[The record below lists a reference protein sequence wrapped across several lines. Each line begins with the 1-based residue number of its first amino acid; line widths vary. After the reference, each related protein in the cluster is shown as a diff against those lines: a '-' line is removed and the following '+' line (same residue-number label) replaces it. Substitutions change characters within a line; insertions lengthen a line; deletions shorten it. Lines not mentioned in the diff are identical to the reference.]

1 MSLVLTA
8 SESWS
13 ISYTKM
19 PGIYMDALFETV
31 SAFGTVGLSLGLTA
45 KLSTFGKIV
54 VIFTMLIERVGPL
67 AIALAVGGE
76 KPVRFKYVEERVM
89 VG

>member
-8 SESWS
+8 SESWG
-13 ISYTKM
+13 IPYTNM
-19 PGIYMDALFETV
+19 PDIFMNSLFETV

-54 VIFTMLIERVGPL
+54 VILTMLIGRVGPL
-67 AIALAVGGE
+67 SIALAVGGE
-76 KPVRFKYVEERVM
+76 KPLRFKYAEERVM